1 MSDADSFRDGLAAET
16 LLLRV
21 CAMCGRAA
29 YPPMPGC
36 PSCGHDEGE
45 TVVSKGDGTLYT
57 WTVCHVAFDPSF
69 ADDVPYTVGL
79 VEVSEGARVLARISG
94 DPDALVA
101 DMPVTARFES
111 RTDGPTLLTFV
122 AREAD
127 Q

>member
-1 MSDADSFRDGLAAET
+1 MSDAGSFRDGLAAET

-21 CAMCGRAA
+21 CATCGRAA

-79 VEVSEGARVLARISG
+79 VEVSEGARVLARIGG

-101 DMPVTARFES
+101 GMPVTARFES